1 MSGGT
6 RTLELPGPLDL
17 RQTLGPLRTGRDDPT
32 LRLEPRAAV
41 RACLTPGG
49 AATLHLRITDGRLEA
64 DGWGPGA
71 PWALEGLGRLVGLDG
86 LDGGWAD
93 SGWADSAPGA
103 GGDAH
108 ETVERARRRRPG
120 LRLAATGHVHD
131 VLVPTILAQMVTGA
145 EAHRAW
151 AGIVRTWGRD
161 APGPVPGL
169 RVPPT
174 AAALA
179 ARPSWELPP
188 LGVERRRARALRRAC
203 SRIERLQE
211 AVDDPRL
218 LRRRL
223 LGLTGV
229 GPWTTAIVLRH
240 VAGDPD
246 TVEVGDFHLANLVCW
261 NLAGEP
267 RGSDERM
274 LELLRPFGGHR
285 GRVVLL
291 LRSAGQRAP
300 RRGPRRRGGPL
311 ARR

>member
-6 RTLELPGPLDL
+6 RTLGLPGPLDL
-17 RQTLGPLRTGRDDPT
+17 RRTLGPLRTGGSDPT

-41 RACLTPGG
+41 RACLTPDG
-49 AATLHLRITDGRLEA
+49 AATLHLRIAGGRLEA

-71 PWALEGLGRLVGLDG
+71 PWALERLGHLVGLGDAG
-86 LDGGWAD
+86 DEAL
-93 SGWADSAPGA
+93 PGA
-103 GGDAH
+103 RGDVHA
-108 ETVERARRRRPG
+108 TVERARRRRPG
-120 LRLAATGHVHD
+120 LRLAATGHVPD
-131 VLVPTILAQMVTGA
+131 VLVPTILAQMVTAA

-151 AGIVRTWGRD
+151 AGIVRRWGRE

-174 AAALA
+174 PAVLA
-179 ARPSWELPP
+179 GRPSWELPP

-203 SRIERLQE
+203 ARMDRLQE
-211 AVDDPRL
+211 VAGDPDL

-223 LGLTGV
+223 LALPGV
-229 GPWTTAIVLRH
+229 GPWTEAIVLRH

-267 RGSDERM
+267 RGTDERM
-274 LELLRPFGGHR
+274 LELLRPFTGHR

-291 LRSAGQRAP
+291 LRSVGQRAP